1 MKRTLLLATFALAV
15 LTIAAR
21 PASASSITVTG
32 DTVFTVNWLYT
43 ATTPDLSGSAV
54 FTIGG
59 FTSTGFDLTIS
70 NVTNTTSPTPDINA
84 RLVSFGFNLSPDFT
98 TSNAVDGTVFDW
110 GFNKNF
116 PNFGN
121 IEVCAFAGAQCASGS
136 PTGLTPGQSQSGT
149 MSVHFTGDT
158 TNGVT
163 FSPIPVKFTTTPFSS
178 LEFDACIGPCVTQD
192 LEQSAVPEPAS
203 LVLFGTGLAGMAA
216 VIRRKARRA

>member
-43 ATTPDLSGSAV
+43 ATNPDLSGSAV

-70 NVTNTTSPTPDINA
+70 NVTNTTAPTPDINA